1 MGHWV
6 PVGVQKLVILE
17 YKHKTMQFK
26 GSPCQTI
33 LDAEAIA
40 TIPSFHSSSFE
51 INHLVAHDNKISEWL
66 EGNEGGVSCILIYM
80 HFSFACLLKTPKIT
94 SFKFA
99 FYHSLTAL
107 HPSKVRV
114 WFKPGCLRFVF

>member
-6 PVGVQKLVILE
+6 PVGVQKLVSLE

-66 EGNEGGVSCILIYM
+66 EGNKGGVSCILIYM
-80 HFSFACLLKTPKIT
+80 HFSFACLLKTPASSLLSIT
-94 SFKFA
+94 VCTS
-99 FYHSLTAL
+99 L
-107 HPSKVRV
+107 HPSKVRNLV
-114 WFKPGCLRFVF
+114 VLGLSSGNFFCC

>member
-40 TIPSFHSSSFE
+40 TIPPFHSSSFE

-66 EGNEGGVSCILIYM
+66 EGNCSDEQKSSKKYLVKFGARYVS
-80 HFSFACLLKTPKIT
+80 
-94 SFKFA
+94 
-99 FYHSLTAL
+99 FYVARA
-107 HPSKVRV
+107 PAVNIVKVS
-114 WFKPGCLRFVF
+114 P